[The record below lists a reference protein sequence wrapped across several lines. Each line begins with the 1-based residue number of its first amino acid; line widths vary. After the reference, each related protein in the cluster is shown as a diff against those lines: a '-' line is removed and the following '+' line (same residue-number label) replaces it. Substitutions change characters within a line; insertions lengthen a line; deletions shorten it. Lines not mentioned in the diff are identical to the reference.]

1 MKTHSVNVLNLPD
14 GKIKLC
20 DISKF
25 SEEDIKI
32 VNTFIIK
39 SNLNFKIDKSMQ
51 CLIVHMNKIYL
62 KSKKN
67 YSLNNINIKPI
78 INEKKQNIIN
88 QIINKI
94 ETNLLDNELI
104 SEEKPEYNIILTLLY
119 KNFPYECNYNIK
131 NKNIDFC
138 SQISDEKY
146 SKYLIGKAKP
156 VKFKNLK
163 IYGINLG
170 TIDFKNNFDYLDVK
184 NNNKHF
190 LNNASTYLVNLDN
203 ITDLNSHRFIF
214 KNTNSR
220 LLLHGT
226 FKKNFN
232 FSFLNEIIKNPI
244 DDLTKITNNEEMF
257 NNHLLT
263 GCVTFYK
270 TIFNGGQIIS
280 SDMDCEDSIN
290 IMNSSWK
297 INNIKVDK
305 SKFDAIDVDF
315 SDIIFDNIQVNNANN
330 DCVDFSKGNYKIK
343 NIKVYNCNDKG
354 LSAGEKSNVV
364 IDNFI
369 ANKYNIG
376 LASKD
381 QSSVKIKKAK
391 ITNRIKDKNNICLA
405 AYQKKI
411 NYIGGKIIV
420 DKLNCDSKIYVSN
433 YSEDLYNNCK
443 LKSLNNNKLFCDK
456 NNFIDNYSSIN
467 VKTRN

>member
-1 MKTHSVNVLNLPD
+1 
-14 GKIKLC
+14 
-20 DISKF
+20 
-25 SEEDIKI
+25 
-32 VNTFIIK
+32 
-39 SNLNFKIDKSMQ
+39 
-51 CLIVHMNKIYL
+51 
-62 KSKKN
+62 
-67 YSLNNINIKPI
+67 
-78 INEKKQNIIN
+78 
-88 QIINKI
+88 
-94 ETNLLDNELI
+94 
-104 SEEKPEYNIILTLLY
+104 
-119 KNFPYECNYNIK
+119 
-131 NKNIDFC
+131 
-138 SQISDEKY
+138 
-146 SKYLIGKAKP
+146 
-156 VKFKNLK
+156 
-163 IYGINLG
+163 
-170 TIDFKNNFDYLDVK
+170 FDYLDVK
-184 NNNKHF
+184 KNNKHF

-214 KNTNSR
+214 KNINSR

-244 DDLTKITNNEEMF
+244 DDLTKIINNEERF

-290 IMNSSWK
+290 IMNSSGK

-343 NIKVYNCNDKG
+343 NINVYNCKDKG

-364 IDNFI
+364 IENFI
-369 ANKYNIG
+369 VNKYNIG

-405 AYQKKI
+405 A
-411 NYIGGKIIV
+411 
-420 DKLNCDSKIYVSN
+420 
-433 YSEDLYNNCK
+433 
-443 LKSLNNNKLFCDK
+443 
-456 NNFIDNYSSIN
+456 
-467 VKTRN
+467 

>member
-1 MKTHSVNVLNLPD
+1 
-14 GKIKLC
+14 
-20 DISKF
+20 
-25 SEEDIKI
+25 
-32 VNTFIIK
+32 
-39 SNLNFKIDKSMQ
+39 
-51 CLIVHMNKIYL
+51 
-62 KSKKN
+62 SKKN
-67 YSLNNINIKPI
+67 YSLNNISIKPI

-94 ETNLLDNELI
+94 ETNLLNNELI

-214 KNTNSR
+214 KNINSR

-244 DDLTKITNNEEMF
+244 DDLTKITNNEERF

-290 IMNSSWK
+290 IMNSSGK

-315 SDIIFDNIQVNNANN
+315 SDIIFDN
-330 DCVDFSKGNYKIK
+330 
-343 NIKVYNCNDKG
+343 
-354 LSAGEKSNVV
+354 
-364 IDNFI
+364 
-369 ANKYNIG
+369 
-376 LASKD
+376 
-381 QSSVKIKKAK
+381 
-391 ITNRIKDKNNICLA
+391 
-405 AYQKKI
+405 
-411 NYIGGKIIV
+411 
-420 DKLNCDSKIYVSN
+420 
-433 YSEDLYNNCK
+433 
-443 LKSLNNNKLFCDK
+443 
-456 NNFIDNYSSIN
+456 
-467 VKTRN
+467 